1 VQIGPDIGDE
11 EGPERLRAVDLLLF
25 ESTRSNSIQDIID
38 LLLLLEEVGHLASV
52 EEVVDGLQELFIKY
66 LSVYE

>member
-1 VQIGPDIGDE
+1 
-11 EGPERLRAVDLLLF
+11 LF
-25 ESTRSNSIQDIID
+25 ESTRPNSIQDIID